1 MKETV
6 EFLLHHGYT
15 LLFAFVLA
23 EQSGLPIPSTP
34 MLLAAG
40 ALSGLGRMNL
50 AYAWS
55 IAIFASLV
63 GDSLWFILGRT
74 RGFSILSLVCRI
86 SLEPDTCVQKTQVTY
101 GKHGVNWLLFA
112 KFVPGLSTIAPPM
125 AGMFKVKPWKFLTMD
140 TVGATLWSGA
150 YLFVGWLFR
159 DQLEDVAFYLARF
172 GSGLIV
178 VLIGGVLLYVGFK
191 YIQRQR
197 VYRDLRIAR
206 ITPQEL
212 KRRMD
217 KGEKVV
223 VIDLRSEFEWAEG
236 RIPGSLFPIGD
247 DLETLISDTPKGEI
261 VLYCSCP
268 NEVTS
273 ARAAL
278 RLKRHGVKHV
288 RPLEGG
294 FPVWK
299 ELGFPV
305 ELPASVGPVIDNA
318 LNNK

>member
-1 MKETV
+1 MNATV
-6 EFLLHHGYT
+6 EFLLQHGYM

-40 ALSGLGRMNL
+40 ALAGLGRINL
-50 AYAWS
+50 AFAWS
-55 IAIFASLV
+55 LAIVASLI
-63 GDSLWFILGRT
+63 GDSLWFALGRW
-74 RGFSILSLVCRI
+74 RGFSILNVFCRI
-86 SLEPDTCVQKTQVTY
+86 SLEPDTCVQKTQITY

-125 AGMFKVKPWKFLTMD
+125 AGMFKVTPWRFLGMD
-140 TVGATLWSGA
+140 TAGAVLWSGA
-150 YLFVGWLFR
+150 YLIVGWMFR
-159 DQLEDVAFYLARF
+159 DQLELVATLLARL
-172 GSGLIV
+172 GSGLIA
-178 VLIGGVLLYVGFK
+178 VLAGGIALYIAFK

-206 ITPQEL
+206 IAPREL
-212 KRRMD
+212 KSRMD
-217 KGEKVV
+217 KGEQVI
-223 VIDLRSEFEWAEG
+223 VIDLRSDFEQADG
-236 RIPGSLFPIGD
+236 RIPGSLAAVGD
-247 DLETLISDTPKGEI
+247 NVENLISTIDPTRIAENEV

-268 NEVTS
+268 NEISS

-278 RLKRHGVKHV
+278 RLKRHGVKRV

-305 ELPASVGPVIDNA
+305 EMPVGNNA
-318 LNNK
+318 EVRQ

>member
-1 MKETV
+1 MNETV
-6 EFLLHHGYT
+6 EFLVQHGYV

-40 ALSGLGRMNL
+40 ALSGLGRMSL
-50 AYAWS
+50 A
-55 IAIFASLV
+55 FSLV
-63 GDSLWFILGRT
+63 LAIVACLTGDSLWYVLGRV
-74 RGFSILSLVCRI
+74 RGFSILSLFCRI
-86 SLEPDTCVQKTQVTY
+86 SLEPDTCVMKTQVTY
-101 GKHGVNWLLFA
+101 GKHGANWLLFA

-125 AGMFKVKPWKFLTMD
+125 AGMFKVNPCVFLAMD
-140 TVGATLWSGA
+140 SVGAILWSGA
-150 YLFVGWLFR
+150 YLILGWWFR
-159 DQLEDVAFYLARF
+159 DQMEDVAFYLARF
-172 GSGLIV
+172 GSGM
-178 VLIGGVLLYVGFK
+178 IGLAISALLLYLGYK
-191 YIQRQR
+191 YYQRRR

-206 ITPQEL
+206 ITAKEL
-212 KRRMD
+212 KQRMD
-217 KGEKVV
+217 DHENVIVV
-223 VIDLRSEFEWAEG
+223 DLRSEFEQAEG
-236 RIPGSLFPIGD
+236 RIPGSLVAAD
-247 DLETLISDTPKGEI
+247 DNLEVLVPAITKNEV

-268 NEVTS
+268 NEVSS

-305 ELPASVGPVIDNA
+305 EIPAVVTSGTQS
-318 LNNK
+318 

>member
-1 MKETV
+1 MNETV
-6 EFLLHHGYT
+6 EFLVRHGYT

-23 EQSGLPIPSTP
+23 EQSGLPIPSVP

-40 ALSGLGRMNL
+40 ALAGLGRMSLSFAL
-50 AYAWS
+50 AFAV
-55 IAIFASLV
+55 IACLL
-63 GDSLWFILGRT
+63 GDSIWFVLGRL
-74 RGFSILSLVCRI
+74 RGYSILTLFCRI

-125 AGMFKVKPWKFLTMD
+125 AGMFKVNPCLFLAMD
-140 TVGATLWSGA
+140 AVGATLWSGV
-150 YLFVGWLFR
+150 YLILGWWFR
-159 DQLEDVAFYLARF
+159 NQLEDVAFYLERL
-172 GSGLIV
+172 GSGLIGIV
-178 VLIGGVLLYVGFK
+178 ITALLAYIGYK
-191 YIQRQR
+191 YFQRKR

-206 ITPQEL
+206 ITANEL

-217 KGEKVV
+217 DGET
-223 VIDLRSEFEWAEG
+223 VIIVDLRSDFERLEG
-236 RIPGSLFPIGD
+236 RIPGSLVALND
-247 DLETLISDTPKGEI
+247 DLETLVPAITKNEV

-268 NEVTS
+268 NEISS

-278 RLKRHGVKHV
+278 RLKRHGVKRV

-294 FPVWK
+294 FEVWK

-305 ELPASVGPVIDNA
+305 EMPAVVTSGN
-318 LNNK
+318 L